1 MVAQIKMV
9 LWHCRR
15 MLGIASLLSGLGYW
29 LSPESETG
37 RFWIASIWMFLS
49 PLILMARY
57 ESRTCGGLTTFILR
71 SPKRSR
77 IHLLESV
84 FCVVLVLFV
93 GICVSKE
100 LSLAAVSIGI
110 WGTFLC
116 AMSSILDQMGRRTV
130 NVLSIVVMLGL
141 AVWSSPFW
149 LGAWLGEPGFTP
161 WLASWIMWLHPVSQ
175 ALTFSGLSNL
185 IEPVFYSLTFIGV
198 VEVELFNPLWGL
210 LLASLTTVGM
220 FGYSY
225 FLNRRRSA
233 IVSATLD

>member
-1 MVAQIKMV
+1 MAQIKMFI
-9 LWHCRR
+9 WHCRR

-29 LSPESETG
+29 LSPDSETG
-37 RFWIASIWMFLS
+37 RFWVASLWMFMT

-57 ESRTCGGLTTFILR
+57 DSRKSVGLTTFILR
-71 SPKRSR
+71 SPRRSR
-77 IHLLESV
+77 MHILESAL
-84 FCVVLVLFV
+84 CVVLALLV
-93 GICVSKE
+93 GICASKE

-110 WGTFLC
+110 WGAFLC
-116 AMSSILDQMGRRTV
+116 AVSSILDQMGRRSV
-130 NVLSIVVMLGL
+130 DVLSIVTMLGL

-198 VEVELFNPLWGL
+198 VEVELFKPLWGL

-233 IVSATLD
+233 IASATLD